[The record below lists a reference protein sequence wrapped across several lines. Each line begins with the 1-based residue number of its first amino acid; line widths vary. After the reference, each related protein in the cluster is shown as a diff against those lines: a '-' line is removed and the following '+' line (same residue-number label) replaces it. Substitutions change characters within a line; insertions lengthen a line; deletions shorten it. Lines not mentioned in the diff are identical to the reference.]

1 MRSTRRTSSAS
12 RTGSDPAKRFDQLWL
27 TPTKRR
33 GRGQHDALDAL
44 AVGIENRAEN
54 WILDADIKGFFDNIS
69 PAFRCAWHTN
79 ETLGSHEWMM
89 KFVERRILWTEQSKR
104 FVGVSQAD
112 RNAGMAATP
121 CAGCHDRGAICRRH
135 CCRFRASV

>member
-1 MRSTRRTSSAS
+1 MPSTSRTLSAS
-12 RTGSDPAKRFDQLWL
+12 LTGFGPAKRFGQLWL

-44 AVGIENRAEN
+44 AAGIGDRAVN

-79 ETLGSHEWMM
+79 ETLGSAA
-89 KFVERRILWTEQSKR
+89 RQSR
-104 FVGVSQAD
+104 
-112 RNAGMAATP
+112 
-121 CAGCHDRGAICRRH
+121 
-135 CCRFRASV
+135 